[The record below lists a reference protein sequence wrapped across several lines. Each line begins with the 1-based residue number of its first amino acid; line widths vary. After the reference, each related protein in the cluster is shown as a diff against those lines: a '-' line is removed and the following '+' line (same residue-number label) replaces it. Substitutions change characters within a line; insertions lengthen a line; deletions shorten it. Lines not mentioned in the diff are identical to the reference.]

1 MEHENMYLYRKE
13 DNTNNENIG
22 LRWTFAVDK
31 YALAMVG
38 PYTLSYRISLSAQA
52 DNKPEIRHETGH
64 LQSLIEFKREK
75 EVT

>member
-1 MEHENMYLYRKE
+1 MYLYRKE
-13 DNTNNENIG
+13 DNTNNDNIG

-31 YALAMVG
+31 FFRTCHGWTVYFK
-38 PYTLSYRISLSAQA
+38 LSYIVSAQA

-64 LQSLIEFKREK
+64 LQFLIEFKREK